1 MKRRA
6 VLIIS
11 GIAILTVVTVGSIVA
26 AVLQSQSQNQP
37 TEAVKTENEKIIEV
51 IASDE
56 APASFGLTPRAVA
69 WLHKDGDWYLAKIR
83 FSSATDSDTIYSTVL
98 VKDSGGDFSIVVNVG
113 DSLLREDLLARSIPE
128 SIVDTITN
136 EAEPSDGLNYYE

>member
-1 MKRRA
+1 MNRRA

-26 AVLQSQSQNQP
+26 AILQNQSQHQP
-37 TEAVKTENEKIIEV
+37 TDVVKTENEKIIEV
-51 IASDE
+51 IANDD
-56 APASFGLTPRAVA
+56 APASFGLTPRSVDS
-69 WLHKDGDWYLAKIR
+69 LYKDGDWYLVKIL
-83 FSSATDSDTIYSTVL
+83 FSSATDNDTTYDAVL
-98 VKDSGGDFSIVVNVG
+98 LKDSGGDFSIVVNVG